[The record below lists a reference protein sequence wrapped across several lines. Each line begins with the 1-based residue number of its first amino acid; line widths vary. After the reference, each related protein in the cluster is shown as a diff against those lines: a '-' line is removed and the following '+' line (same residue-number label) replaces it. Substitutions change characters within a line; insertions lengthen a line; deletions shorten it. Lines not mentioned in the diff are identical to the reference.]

1 MPIFTVEK
9 STHSS
14 PLDGSMWQPIAT
26 AVSMVAVD
34 ALSTVSMS
42 NFAATVATV
51 AYDETPVTADG
62 SRLLLLER

>member
-1 MPIFTVEK
+1 MPN
-9 STHSS
+9 
-14 PLDGSMWQPIAT
+14 
-26 AVSMVAVD
+26 VD